1 MSFLGNLCHLVCLSS
16 FISKMGTMQYP
27 SLGMLR
33 HVGEIKS
40 SGQPWPR

>member
-16 FISKMGTMQYP
+16 FISKMGTMQYL

-33 HVGEIKS
+33 EVGEVKGP
-40 SGQPWPR
+40 GQPWPR